1 MPGPGGGF
9 FPLAH
14 CEIQGEDVPL
24 NREGD
29 KVRYPGRWRFLLWLT
44 FLATTPVWGQE
55 GLVITEILSVNRS
68 GLQDEDGEYQD
79 WIELYNGGDS
89 AVNLAGYKLTD
100 DVEDLSKWEFPAITL
115 EPRRYLVVF
124 ASDKDRRLPNS
135 QLHTNFK
142 LERQG
147 ELLAMITPDGS
158 TVVAGFAPEYP
169 RQISDVSWGLATDSE
184 FIRAVDSDTAVRVLV
199 PPDAMLGLD
208 WVAPGFDDS
217 SWREGT
223 FGVGLERSP
232 TSARSFTP
240 MIGTD
245 VEEAMYRVNT
255 SVYIRSTFS
264 VADSS
269 AIDSMLLGMQYDDG
283 FVLFLNGERILD
295 ANAPPAASLGWDS
308 DATTSHP
315 DTRAVEFEE
324 FDLSEHVSLL
334 RDGVNVLAIQGL
346 NVSMSSNDFLINPV
360 LELIDL
366 GPVNAEVRQYF
377 LEPTPGG
384 PNRQGYDAVSPDPSF
399 SHDSGAYPGALAVE
413 LSTEAE
419 GAIIRYTLDGTIPDE
434 TSEAYTGPVAIEAAA
449 TLTARVWVE
458 AALPGEA
465 VARSYLMLA
474 DSVRNFTSDLP
485 IVLIDTFGR
494 AINEGTYTQVF
505 CQFIDVGEDGRAR
518 ITGESDYVGRA
529 GMKLRG
535 SSSLG
540 FAKKQYAFETWD
552 EANEDLDVSVLGLPS
567 ESDWILHA
575 PYSDKSLMRNV
586 LSYEWSNHIG
596 RYAVRTKFVEVY
608 INSRRGSRIG
618 SAANE
623 YMGVYVFMEKIK
635 RDGDRVDIDRL
646 LPGDESAPEIT
657 GGYIL
662 KKDRLDPGDTGFTT
676 SRGQRLAYFY
686 PKERLIRPA
695 QRTYIRNFMNT
706 FEAALY
712 GGNFRDP
719 ENGYAAHIDVMSFID
734 HHIMVELT
742 KNIDGY
748 RLSTFMYK
756 PRGGKLTMGPIWDY
770 NLSLGNANYLN
781 GGNPVGWYYPQLN
794 ANDYPWYA
802 RLFQD
807 TAGFRALYNE
817 RWRQLRN
824 ELFTLDYL
832 LGTVE
837 QRTAQLRES
846 QQRNFQRWNILGSYV
861 WPNFFI
867 APTWDAEIVWMSGWL
882 EDRVA
887 WMDGQLI
894 GLPSGPDFSSDGG
907 FIDPGFELTI
917 TSEGEGQIYYTL
929 DGSDPKG
936 PRAVL
941 GEAALL
947 YEAPIVL
954 SENTQVI
961 ARVRSGPEF
970 WSPPTSAVFV
980 TGIPTLRITE
990 LMYHPPD
997 PTLAEDPEDNFSA
1010 TNMEFIEF
1018 QNVGTE
1024 PLDLAGMKFGRG
1036 VRFEFEEGQV
1046 LGAGEYGV
1054 LVGDLEAFTARYG
1067 AEGITVLGDFSGS
1080 LSDRTET
1087 IEFLGELEVPIHDFA
1102 YRDSWHPQTD
1112 GEGYSLVIRDTGIPL
1127 GDWGEEASW
1136 RASSRRLG
1144 TPGAVDDGEVEPA
1157 GGLQMPGDVNQDG
1170 VLNLSDAVSVLT
1182 YLFQGTPAEL
1192 PCGDG
1197 SAADAGNRAL
1207 LDSDGGGTIHMA
1219 DAIYVLNFLYQGGA
1233 PPALGTECVP
1243 IAGCEDACA
1252 P

>member
-1 MPGPGGGF
+1 M
-9 FPLAH
+9 LS
-14 CEIQGEDVPL
+14 GEDEKMRHLGRCCLLAGLVLLASVPA
-24 NREGD
+24 
-29 KVRYPGRWRFLLWLT
+29 Y
-44 FLATTPVWGQE
+44 GQE
-55 GLVITEILSVNRS
+55 GLVITEILSLNRS
-68 GLQDEDGEYQD
+68 GLQDEDGEYSD
-79 WIELYNGGDS
+79 WIELYNNSDT
-89 AVNLAGYKLTD
+89 AINLSGYKLTD
-100 DVEDLSKWEFPAITL
+100 DLEDLTKWEFPEVTL
-115 EPRRYLVVF
+115 GPRRYLLVF

-135 QLHTNFK
+135 PLHTNFK

-147 ELLAMITPDGS
+147 ELLALITPDGS
-158 TVVAGFAPEYP
+158 NVVAAFAPQYP
-169 RQISDVSWGLATDSE
+169 RQVSDVSWGLATDSE
-184 FIRAVDSDTAVRVLV
+184 FTQVVDSETAVRVHV
-199 PPDAMLGLD
+199 PADAATGLD

-232 TSARSFTP
+232 NSARSFAP

-245 VEEAMYRVNT
+245 VEEAMYRVNG
-255 SVYIRSTFS
+255 SIYIRSTFN

-269 AIDSMLLGMQYDDG
+269 AIDSMVLGMQYDDG
-283 FVLFLNGERILD
+283 FVLFLNGERIVD
-295 ANAPPAASLGWDS
+295 ANGPPPAELAWDS
-308 DATTSHP
+308 EADTSNP
-315 DTRAVEFEE
+315 DTRALEFEE
-324 FDLSEHVSLL
+324 FDLSEHTALL

-346 NVSMSSNDFLINPV
+346 NVSTTSNDFLVNPT

-377 LEPTPGG
+377 VEPTPGG
-384 PNRQGYDAVSPDPSF
+384 PNRQGVDSVSPDPAF
-399 SHDSGAYPGALAVE
+399 SHDSGAYGGNLMVE
-413 LSTEAE
+413 LAAE
-419 GAIIRYTLDGTIPDE
+419 GEGAVIRYTLDGTIPDAG
-434 TSEAYTGPVAIEAAA
+434 SEVYAGPVAVTAAA

-458 AALPGEA
+458 GSLPGES
-465 VARSYLMLA
+465 VSRSYLMLS
-474 DSVRNFTSDLP
+474 DSVQAFTSNLP

-494 AINEGTYTQVF
+494 GIGEGSYTQVF
-505 CQFIDVGEDGRAR
+505 CQFIDVGEDGRAS
-518 ITGESDYVGRA
+518 ITGEPDYVGRA
-529 GMKLRG
+529 GMKVRG
-535 SSSLG
+535 SSSTG
-540 FAKKQYAFETWD
+540 FPKKQYAFETWD
-552 EANEDLDVSVLGLPS
+552 EANEDLDVSVLGMPA

-586 LSYEWSNHIG
+586 LCYQWSNHIG
-596 RYAVRTKFVEVY
+596 QYAVRTKFVEVY
-608 INSRRGSRIG
+608 MNTRRNTRIG
-618 SAANE
+618 SSPAE

-635 RDGDRVDIDRL
+635 RDGDRVDIERL
-646 LPGDESAPEIT
+646 LPGDESAPEVT

-662 KKDRLDPGDTGFTT
+662 KKDRLDPGDTGLTT

-695 QRTYIRNFMNT
+695 QRTYIRNYLNA

-712 GGNFRDP
+712 GANFTDP
-719 ENGYAAHIDVMSFID
+719 EAGYAAHIDVMSFID
-734 HHIMVELT
+734 HHIMVEIA

-756 PRGGKLTMGPIWDY
+756 PRGGKLRMGPIWDY

-781 GGNPVGWYYPQLN
+781 GGNPVGWYYPQLG
-794 ANDYPWYA
+794 AGDYPWYA

-807 TAGFRALYNE
+807 TRGFRAMYSE
-817 RWRQLRN
+817 RWRQLRG
-824 ELFTLDYL
+824 ELFSLDYL
-832 LGTVE
+832 LGTVD
-837 QRTAQLRES
+837 QWAGKLRES
-846 QQRNFQRWNILGSYV
+846 QERNFQRWNILGSYV
-861 WPNFFI
+861 WPNFYI
-867 APTWDAEIVWMSGWL
+867 APTWEDEISWMSNWL
-882 EDRVA
+882 ENRVA

-894 GLPSGPDFSSDGG
+894 GLPTRPEFSSNGG
-907 FIDPGFELTI
+907 FIDPGFELSI
-917 TSEGEGQIYYTL
+917 TSGDEGQIYYTL

-947 YEAPIVL
+947 YEAPLVL
-954 SENTQVI
+954 SENTQVT

-970 WSPPTSAVFV
+970 WSLPRSAVFV

-1018 QNVGTE
+1018 QNIGTE
-1024 PLDLAGMKFGRG
+1024 PLDLAGMRFSRG

-1067 AEGITVLGDFSGS
+1067 TEGITVLGDFSGS
-1080 LSDRTET
+1080 FSDRTET
-1087 IEFLGELEVPIHDFA
+1087 IEFLGELEVPIHNFSYSDT
-1102 YRDSWHPQTD
+1102 WHPQTD
-1112 GEGYSLVIRDTGIPL
+1112 GEGYSLVIRDTSLPL
-1127 GDWGEEASW
+1127 EGWGEEASW

-1144 TPGAVDDGEVEPA
+1144 TPGAADDGEVEPG

-1170 VLNLSDAVSVLT
+1170 QLNLSDAVSVLT
-1182 YLFQGTPAEL
+1182 YLFQGAPAEL

-1197 SAADAGNRAL
+1197 SAAAEGNRAL

-1233 PPALGTECVP
+1233 PPVLGTECVP
-1243 IAGCEDACA
+1243 IPGCEDACA